1 MMRVHPSPKRG
12 RTRRVATA
20 SAVVL
25 VSALALSAC
34 SVDGG
39 PSNEPGAATG
49 VGEGIDTRPSDPF
62 VPSDEVGE
70 APPRAGGLAAAMNVV
85 NVEVFAATSR
95 SMGIAADDA
104 GLDFTETVADGDP
117 ARNIDQLNSLLNNDV
132 GAAFVWDVDVAAQR
146 PVVRDLMDAGAA
158 VFTLS
163 SGPSTMPMV
172 ANQEQI
178 GERIAGAVSDYVE
191 TELGGEA
198 NVVIFNLD
206 SLPNI
211 KPRFDAIR
219 TVLGELPGVEVVS
232 DVLWD
237 TSDPDSGFT
246 SMSTILQANPDVDI
260 VVGPDPVVLSA
271 LAAVEASGID
281 PNTMAFFGSDGEP
294 QALELIA
301 EGGPYKAT
309 YAFNFA
315 IVGYAAGVWGADWIA
330 GRTIPS
336 LTIIEAVQLD
346 SADAIA
352 QYNADV
358 ADPATA
364 FAERLDTYLQP
375 LGGISYETRT
385 EYWNED
391 NPQ

>member
-1 MMRVHPSPKRG
+1 MTRVDLTTRLG
-12 RTRRVATA
+12 RARRALSGSALLLATA
-20 SAVVL
+20 IVL
-25 VSALALSAC
+25 TAC

-39 PSNEPGAATG
+39 PTNDPGAASG
-49 VGEGIDTRPSDPF
+49 VGDGIDTRPSTPF
-62 VPSDEVGE
+62 EPSDEAGE
-70 APPRAGGLAAAMNVV
+70 TPPRTGGLAAAMNVV

-95 SMGIAADDA
+95 SMGIAAEEF

-146 PVVRDLMDAGAA
+146 PVVRELMDAGAA

-172 ANQEQI
+172 ANQQQI
-178 GERIAGAVSDYVE
+178 GERIGGAV
-191 TELGGEA
+191 TEYIDSELDGEA

-219 TVLGELPGVEVVS
+219 TALGEVPGVEVVS

-281 PNTMAFFGSDGEP
+281 PNSMAFFGSDGEP

-301 EGGPYKAT
+301 QGGPYKAT

-315 IVGYAAGVWGADWIA
+315 IVGYAAGVWGADWIE

-346 SADAIA
+346 SPEAIE

-364 FAERLDTYLQP
+364 FEERLSTYLQP

>member
-1 MMRVHPSPKRG
+1 MTRVDLTTRRG
-12 RTRRVATA
+12 RARRAL
-20 SAVVL
+20 SG
-25 VSALALSAC
+25 SALILAAALIMTGC
-34 SVDGG
+34 SVDGEQTA
-39 PSNEPGAATG
+39 EPGAATG
-49 VGEGIDTRPSDPF
+49 VGDGIDTRPSTPF
-62 VPSDEVGE
+62 EPSDEAGE
-70 APPRAGGLAAAMNVV
+70 KPPRSGGLAAAMNVV

-95 SMGIAADDA
+95 SMGIAAEEA

-146 PVVRDLMDAGAA
+146 PVVRELMDAGAA

-178 GERIAGAVSDYVE
+178 GERIAGAVSEYVE
-191 TELGGEA
+191 SELDGEA

-219 TVLGELPGVEVVS
+219 SVLGELPGVEIVS

-246 SMSTILQANPDVDI
+246 SMSTILQANPDIDV

-346 SADAIA
+346 SAEAIE

-364 FAERLDTYLQP
+364 FEERLSTYLQP

>member
-1 MMRVHPSPKRG
+1 MTRVDLTTRRG
-12 RTRRVATA
+12 RARRALSGSALILATA
-20 SAVVL
+20 
-25 VSALALSAC
+25 LAITGC
-34 SVDGG
+34 SVDGEPTG
-39 PSNEPGAATG
+39 EPGAATG
-49 VGEGIDTRPSDPF
+49 VGDGIDTRPSTPF
-62 VPSDEVGE
+62 EPSDETGE
-70 APPRAGGLAAAMNVV
+70 TPPRTGGLAAAMNVV

-95 SMGIAADDA
+95 SMGIAAEEF

-146 PVVRDLMDAGAA
+146 PVVRELMDAGAA

-172 ANQEQI
+172 ANQQQI
-178 GERIAGAVSDYVE
+178 GERIGGAV
-191 TELGGEA
+191 TEYIDSELDGEA

-219 TVLGELPGVEVVS
+219 TALGEVPGVEVVS

-281 PNTMAFFGSDGEP
+281 PNSMAFFGSDGEP

-301 EGGPYKAT
+301 QGGPYKAT

-315 IVGYAAGVWGADWIA
+315 IVGYAAGVWGADWIE

-346 SADAIA
+346 SPEAIE

-364 FAERLDTYLQP
+364 FEERLSTYLQP